1 MKTLNI
7 STVFAKV
14 SCVAVS
20 LVALMVSSVSYAGAL
35 GPIERISEDS
45 NGNYGDN
52 TSYSSLNNANHFSE
66 DRRYV
71 VFSSDANNL
80 VDGDV
85 AYADIFVYDRELET
99 IELVSRASS
108 EDGVLGAPGLGFSY
122 SPSISADGRYV
133 AFYSGANN
141 LVDGD
146 VAYADIFVYDRE
158 LETIE
163 LVSRASSEDGELGEK
178 GNRGSVY
185 PSISA
190 DGRYVAFQSGANNL
204 VDGDVGNHDIF
215 VYDRDED
222 TIELVSANEDGEQ
235 GSAGGHTPIISPDGS
250 AVLFSS
256 YSTNFVDDDVDD
268 PQQYQQVFVKQLSI
282 GVAPVANAGS
292 DQIV

>member
-108 EDGVLGAPGLGFSY
+108 EDGVLGAKGLGYSY
-122 SPSISADGRYV
+122 SPSINADGRYV
-133 AFYSGANN
+133 AFCSF
-141 LVDGD
+141 
-146 VAYADIFVYDRE
+146 AY
-158 LETIE
+158 
-163 LVSRASSEDGELGEK
+163 
-178 GNRGSVY
+178 
-185 PSISA
+185 
-190 DGRYVAFQSGANNL
+190 NL